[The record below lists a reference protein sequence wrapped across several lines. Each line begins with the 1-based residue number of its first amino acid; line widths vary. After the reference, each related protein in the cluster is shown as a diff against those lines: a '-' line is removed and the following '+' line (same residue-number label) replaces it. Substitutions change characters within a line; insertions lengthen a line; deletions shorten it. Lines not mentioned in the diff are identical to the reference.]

1 MLRWLGRARYK
12 TYFLPAHLLWLLQ
25 TMDVVWSVFSS
36 NHTSQVHQLLCTQDP
51 KRENNKA
58 LFFTVNNNNK
68 YRLKLYHLPFIK
80 GQCFMAIISFWTSR
94 DGHNKREKN
103 IQKKAINR
111 RILTR
116 HNLVCIYLVI
126 FINYSLKSVIYR

>member
-12 TYFLPAHLLWLLQ
+12 THFLPAHLLWLLQ
-25 TMDVVWSVFSS
+25 TMDVLWSVFSS

-51 KRENNKA
+51 KRQKQQSI
-58 LFFTVNNNNK
+58 V
-68 YRLKLYHLPFIK
+68 LYCQQQQQQMPLETLSSSINFIK

-103 IQKKAINR
+103 IV
-111 RILTR
+111 TE
-116 HNLVCIYLVI
+116 
-126 FINYSLKSVIYR
+126 KSNK